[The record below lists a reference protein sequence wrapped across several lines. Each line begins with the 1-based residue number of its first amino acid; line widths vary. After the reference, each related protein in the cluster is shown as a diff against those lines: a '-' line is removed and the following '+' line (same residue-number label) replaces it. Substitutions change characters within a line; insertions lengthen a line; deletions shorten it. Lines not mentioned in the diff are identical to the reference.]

1 MYEFTAEQEQAE
13 FDYHRAQM
21 IAKSML
27 DDGQISLVE
36 YHKLT
41 ELNRHS
47 FSPFLAEIMPR
58 MT

>member
-27 DDGQISLVE
+27 DEGLISLSE
-36 YHKLT
+36 YTKIT
-41 ELNRHS
+41 ELNCQS